1 MNSKTFSKPVLG
13 VFAVLALV
21 GVGCW
26 IFQLM
31 NGLAVTG
38 MSNANSWGLY
48 ICTFMLFVGLSAGG
62 LIPWAARSHT
72 LAARPPSFLRP
83 ACFPSERAGQ
93 HVR

>member
-72 LAARPPSFLRP
+72 LAARPSLFSSARVLSF
-83 ACFPSERAGQ
+83 
-93 HVR
+93 